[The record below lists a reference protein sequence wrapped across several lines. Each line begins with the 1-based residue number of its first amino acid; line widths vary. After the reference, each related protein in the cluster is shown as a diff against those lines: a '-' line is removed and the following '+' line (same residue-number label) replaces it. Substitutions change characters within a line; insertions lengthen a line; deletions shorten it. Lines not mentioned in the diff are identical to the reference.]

1 MFQLNALA
9 NAWPVE
15 WYGEIDSTSALAGR
29 RAVDGVQEPVWCAAK
44 AQTAGRVRL
53 GRKWISETGNL
64 YTTALIPIDG
74 FSPAVAGVSLSIGLA
89 VRDMVIELS
98 QGRLIPGLK
107 WPNDVRI
114 DGAKLS
120 GILLESGRSSQT
132 KQFWLSIGIGI
143 NLAFAPDIP
152 DYATVSLT
160 EVLPDL
166 AVPPETALVVLD
178 GCLRKRLT
186 QFSQFGMSS
195 VIDDWMKATD
205 QIGAICRSKLG
216 DQTIE
221 GEFHGLDEHGHMCLN
236 TSTGEVVTIT
246 AGDVELVK
254 ER

>member
-15 WYGEIDSTSALAGR
+15 WYDEIDSTSALAGR
-29 RAVDGVQEPVWCAAK
+29 RAVEGVAEPIWFAAK
-44 AQTAGRVRL
+44 AQTAGRGRL

-74 FSPAVAGVSLSIGLA
+74 LLPAVAGVSLSIGLA

-132 KQFWLSIGIGI
+132 KQFWLSVGIGI
-143 NLAFAPDIP
+143 NLAFAPEIS
-152 DYATVSLT
+152 DYSTVSLL
-160 EVLPDL
+160 EVLPEL
-166 AVPPETALVVLD
+166 AVTPEGALLVLD
-178 GCLRKRLT
+178 GCLRKRLS
-186 QFSQFGMSS
+186 QFSEMGMPS
-195 VIDDWMKATD
+195 VITDWMAATD

-216 DQTIE
+216 DTTVE
-221 GEFHGLDEHGHMCLN
+221 GEFDGLDEHGHMCLK
-236 TSTGEVVTIT
+236 TSAGEIITIS
-246 AGDVELVK
+246 AGDVELVR